1 MNIRMSVFESLK
13 SKDFNLISNKVLRN
27 KIIWLY
33 GDKSAEEN
41 YLIYSDYINFAS
53 ENILNTRFE
62 AFWNSNYEDWI
73 TNNNYYTGYNTATVL
88 NESIPVDYEKL
99 KTDQEYIYFLRSL
112 INKYNWKIEI
122 LAFGRQKAI
131 DDILQSIESEL
142 EILEKK

>member
-122 LAFGRQKAI
+122 LAFGRQNAI